1 MLIMYSRATPLLPLC
16 DTICYTLVQMNRR
29 SSLFMGSVRMPDKQ
43 LNVWIPE
50 ELRNYVAQRAEQER
64 HGMNTVIADLIRE
77 DMARR
82 NGQLAEQSSLV
93 VFREIVASELQKSSA
108 QLRRDLR
115 EDREYEAES
124 QFEWFKKQFDR
135 LAGLMVMAV
144 RNGGIARR
152 LTYSMLSKTHGAN
165 FAKAAYEDAREKAR
179 QELLPKKAASANV
192 PVDDDEQMS

>member
-1 MLIMYSRATPLLPLC
+1 
-16 DTICYTLVQMNRR
+16 
-29 SSLFMGSVRMPDKQ
+29 
-43 LNVWIPE
+43 
-50 ELRNYVAQRAEQER
+50 
-64 HGMNTVIADLIRE
+64 
-77 DMARR
+77 MARR

-93 VFREIVASELQKSSA
+93 VFREIIASELQKSSA

-135 LAGLMVMAV
+135 LAGLTVMAV

-179 QELLPKKAASANV
+179 QELLPRKAASANV
-192 PVDDDEQMS
+192 PVDDDEQES